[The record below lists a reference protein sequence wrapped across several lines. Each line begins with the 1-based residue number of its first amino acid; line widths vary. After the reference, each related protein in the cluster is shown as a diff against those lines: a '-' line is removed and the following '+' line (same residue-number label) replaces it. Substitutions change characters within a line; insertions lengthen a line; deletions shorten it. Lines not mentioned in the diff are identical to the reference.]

1 MAYNVAEYEVRR
13 CLRHTVRLVLVGL
26 CFINILRLKDKERKS
41 RIGGQPTPEVGTVRQ
56 VDRTPIK
63 K

>member
-1 MAYNVAEYEVRR
+1 MAYNVAEYEVRQ
-13 CLRHTVRLVLVGL
+13 CLRHTARLVLVSS
-26 CFINILRLKDKERKS
+26 CFINILRLRDKERKS
-41 RIGGQPTPEVGTVRQ
+41 RMGEQPTPEVGTVRQ

>member
-1 MAYNVAEYEVRR
+1 MTYNVVEYEVRR
-13 CLRHTVRLVLVGL
+13 CLRHTVRLVLVSSY
-26 CFINILRLKDKERKS
+26 FINILRLRDKERKS
-41 RIGGQPTPEVGTVRQ
+41 RLGGQPTPEVGTGRQ